1 MILDGLF
8 SNLSHDDMIDSAMES
23 LALSA
28 GHFQLIGMIHHPRY
42 INNPKIFRSYFVGR
56 EFRAVNGKHSWLAVD
71 SQKALADSVYPRQ
84 VASTRL
90 LMAGQP
96 VGNGILYGPRSP
108 MHLKDG
114 VPAN

>member
-1 MILDGLF
+1 
-8 SNLSHDDMIDSAMES
+8 MIDSAMES

-71 SQKALADSVYPRQ
+71 SQKD
-84 VASTRL
+84 
-90 LMAGQP
+90 
-96 VGNGILYGPRSP
+96 
-108 MHLKDG
+108 
-114 VPAN
+114 VPASLGVFGSHFTPKDNHDDGR